1 MLSIQCREQDS
12 CFKNIGHHSTHSIC
26 FHISFIWVFFFTIMK
41 FFRKCHN
48 DPISCRNLS
57 MQPPKGRS
65 TLHQQKVVNVSLVLS
80 VLAWVLMRE
89 ESRPSNKSTSVLTTY
104 ECLTPK
110 HVPRNSNFE
119 TIHPLKHVKF
129 WQTIEHNFWCM
140 GNSMPKTYHP
150 SKHVKFQDLC
160 FDAMCT
166 CSITLGTFFNFP
178 MIHLSSN
185 YSIKTIN
192 ESNRIGFKV
201 WVELITSKMGHMS
214 IATIVR
220 NPCFN

>member
-1 MLSIQCREQDS
+1 M
-12 CFKNIGHHSTHSIC
+12 N
-26 FHISFIWVFFFTIMK
+26 SF
-41 FFRKCHN
+41 RRCHN

-57 MQPPKGRS
+57 MQPPKGHS
-65 TLHQQKVVNVSLVLS
+65 TLHQQQVVNVSLVLS
-80 VLAWVLMRE
+80 VLAWVLMCGE
-89 ESRPSNKSTSVLTTY
+89 CGPSNKSTSVLTTY
-104 ECLTPK
+104 KCLAHK
-110 HVPRNSNFE
+110 HVLLNSNLQ

-129 WQTIEHNFWCM
+129 WQTIEHNFWYV
-140 GNSMPKTYHP
+140 GNIMRKTYHP
-150 SKHVKFQDLC
+150 SRHVKFQDLC

-166 CSITLGTFFNFP
+166 CSMCRTAKPIHAPTITLWTFFNFP
-178 MIHLSSN
+178 MVHFSSN